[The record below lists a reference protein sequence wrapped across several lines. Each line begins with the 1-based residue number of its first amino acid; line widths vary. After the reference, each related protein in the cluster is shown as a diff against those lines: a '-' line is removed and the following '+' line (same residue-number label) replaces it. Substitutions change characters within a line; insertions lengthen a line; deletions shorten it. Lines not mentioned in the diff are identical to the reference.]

1 MCVCVCSALISVTI
15 NRKWDEFL
23 VPETSTLCEK
33 SYEREMQTR
42 GHKRPRGLFFFYLK
56 RLKKK
61 EKFSNPKLVFF
72 IIFFYYFSVFS
83 LFLSLGVN
91 SFLPPPSFF
100 WNWKRYHEA
109 LGPGTAVPSSR
120 GHWGK
125 RGGETVF
132 PALTL
137 LFRCLITAFLCS
149 RLSPSSS
156 SLLVSSSVLLCSS
169 WKVKRQE

>member
-42 GHKRPRGLFFFYLK
+42 GHKRPRGLFFFLLK

-72 IIFFYYFSVFS
+72 IIFFYFSVFS

-100 WNWKRYHEA
+100 WN
-109 LGPGTAVPSSR
+109 
-120 GHWGK
+120 
-125 RGGETVF
+125 
-132 PALTL
+132 
-137 LFRCLITAFLCS
+137 
-149 RLSPSSS
+149 
-156 SLLVSSSVLLCSS
+156 
-169 WKVKRQE
+169 